1 MNLKREGSGVRC
13 KEGRGVVHVIE
24 IKSGACR
31 GYWTWLRNVYLF
43 SVAVLILCL
52 DDLHSAELVRNN
64 LTLR

>member
-1 MNLKREGSGVRC
+1 MGYVVKRGAALCMSLK
-13 KEGRGVVHVIE
+13 

-64 LTLR
+64 LTLGRN